1 MTSAQRHRAEDAW
14 RAESY
19 YRRSAF
25 WRALRESLVDRYAAR
40 GGESPAQIVILREQV
55 RDGLHAERAVKE
67 ALRTKG
73 IPSPVRWIALPTST
87 QSLVLRRIRDIASDV
102 RRGASRETAAIAGSI
117 LQSWLTNGDNV
128 SDEENKVE
136 ADEDPS
142 LHILVALRA
151 RQLTDHHG
159 EFASPHEMYA
169 VIFEEV
175 CEFFDEVRRQDH
187 ERCNA
192 RLMRELIDIAAAAL
206 RAANQIA
213 RETGCGAEVLN
224 AD

>member
-1 MTSAQRHRAEDAW
+1 M
-14 RAESY
+14 
-19 YRRSAF
+19 
-25 WRALRESLVDRYAAR
+25 
-40 GGESPAQIVILREQV
+40 
-55 RDGLHAERAVKE
+55 
-67 ALRTKG
+67 
-73 IPSPVRWIALPTST
+73 
-87 QSLVLRRIRDIASDV
+87 
-102 RRGASRETAAIAGSI
+102 
-117 LQSWLTNGDNV
+117 
-128 SDEENKVE
+128 SDEEIKAE
-136 ADEDPS
+136 TDEDTS

-192 RLMRELIDIAAAAL
+192 RLMRELVDIAAAAL